1 MANGDKIKGLTVK
14 IGADTSD
21 FVKELKKV
29 DKEINSTEKSAK
41 NLQKG
46 LELKYDES
54 RFIQAQK
61 KMQQALQETEQKA
74 EAIRKQLR
82 YVEESGGIDTQA
94 YKTLQDELAQ
104 TETKALQLEKQLDK
118 LNEVKFK
125 SLTKGLEDV
134 SKGLDAAANKTK
146 VLSAAAAGA
155 LAGAAVL
162 SKTTAAA
169 GAELQDYS
177 DRLNISAEA
186 LQRWQYIA
194 MQSGVSNEQLN
205 KAFSKS
211 RDTIGTALSGVSN
224 TATKALESLA
234 GDLSKLPN
242 TTEGAFDYIIN
253 ALAQVSDKT
262 QQAYLANEIFGEKLA
277 TDLIPMFNNGADK
290 LQKLNSEFE
299 SIGYLSNEQ
308 VQSLADLDD
317 KLNIVNAQ
325 LDLSKSKLGIALVPV
340 LETINELLIDYLIPA
355 MDKLASWFSDLSENE
370 QKVVIVSLALV
381 AALSPVLKFTSLLI
395 GTIPKLIGLLQKLHA
410 TTLSTKLGFTA
421 LAGAMLLSIDLIA
434 DWKNMSTIEKI
445 LKALA
450 VAALVAAAAVTVFQA
465 SWSLGI
471 AVGAITAGVVAGI
484 AAIKAAGDEIG
495 VETDF
500 SDVDSL
506 TTSAGASTNYDYSG
520 KQGTTNSYED
530 YSQYTIEVN
539 MNASGDLEYDSKAL
553 AEEVIKQIQIKKQAG
568 KG

>member
-118 LNEVKFK
+118 LDEVKFK

-162 SKTTAAA
+162 SKTTASA

-224 TATKALESLA
+224 TATKALESLV

-253 ALAQVSDKT
+253 ALAQVSDRT

-325 LDLSKSKLGIALVPV
+325 LDLAKSKLGIALVPV

-410 TTLSTKLGFTA
+410 ATLSTKLGFTA

-484 AAIKAAGDEIG
+484 AAIKAAGEEIG

-506 TTSAGASTNYDYSG
+506 TTAAGASTNYDYSG

>member
-29 DKEINSTEKSAK
+29 DKEINATQKSAT

-46 LELKYDES
+46 LALKYDES

-61 KMQQALQETEQKA
+61 KVQQALTETEQKA
-74 EAIRKQLR
+74 DAIRKQMKYL
-82 YVEESGGIDTQA
+82 EESDNVNTQA
-94 YKTLQDELAQ
+94 YDTLQNELAQ
-104 TETKALQLEKQLDK
+104 TETKALQLKNQLDK
-118 LNEVKFK
+118 LDDVKFK
-125 SLTKGLEDV
+125 SLTKGLDDV
-134 SKGLDAAANKTK
+134 AKGLDTAANKTK
-146 VLSAAAAGA
+146 VFSAAAAGA
-155 LAGAAVL
+155 LIGA
-162 SKTTAAA
+162 TALTKSTASA

-211 RDTIGTALSGVSN
+211 RDVIGTVLTGATN
-224 TATKALESLA
+224 TATNALQELV
-234 GDLSKLPN
+234 GDMSKVPN

-262 QQAYLANEIFGEKLA
+262 QQAYYANEIFGEKLA

-290 LQKLNSEFE
+290 LNKLNQEFE

-308 VQSLADLDD
+308 VQNLADLDD

-325 LDLSKSKLGIALVPV
+325 LSLAKSELGIALIPV
-340 LETINELLIDYLIPA
+340 LETLNELLVNNIIPA
-355 MDKLASWFSDLSENE
+355 MKTLSEWFSGLSEGT
-370 QKVVIVSLALV
+370 QRFVVVSLMLV
-381 AALSPVLKFTSLLI
+381 AALSPVLKLMSSLI
-395 GTIPKLIGLLQKLHA
+395 GVIPKLIKFLGSLRGATLQTVA
-410 TTLSTKLGFTA
+410 GFASLGAAFA
-421 LAGAMLLSIDLIA
+421 LCLNLIG
-434 DWKNMSTIEKI
+434 DWKNMSTVEKI
-445 LKALA
+445 LKSLA
-450 VAALVAAAAVTVFQA
+450 VAALVAAAAISVFHA

-471 AVGAITAGVVAGI
+471 AVGVIAAGI
-484 AAIKAAGDEIG
+484 VAAIATVKAASEEIG
-495 VETDF
+495 VDTDF
-500 SDVDSL
+500 NDVDSL
-506 TTSAGASTNYDYSG
+506 TTAAGESSPKSYGGSTTYN
-520 KQGTTNSYED
+520 ED
-530 YSQYTIEVN
+530 NSQYNISVN
-539 MNASGDLEYDSKAL
+539 MTATGDLNYDSKTL

-568 KG
+568 RG